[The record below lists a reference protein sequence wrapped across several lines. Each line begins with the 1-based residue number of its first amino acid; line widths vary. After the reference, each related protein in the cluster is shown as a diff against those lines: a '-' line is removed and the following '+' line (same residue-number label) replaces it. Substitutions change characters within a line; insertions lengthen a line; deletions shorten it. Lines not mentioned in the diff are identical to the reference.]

1 MDESKIVRVVGL
13 SSASLF
19 NKDNPFD
26 ASNRRI
32 SMIIMN
38 KQAEENAL
46 SDDGALKVSAEASSE
61 EINKTVQDA
70 ER

>member
-1 MDESKIVRVVGL
+1 
-13 SSASLF
+13 
-19 NKDNPFD
+19 
-26 ASNRRI
+26 
-32 SMIIMN
+32 MIIMN